1 MPRRKEPDY
10 VPIPDML
17 DSASD
22 VLSRAMSASQHDPW
36 QPMRT
41 IRSSVGAREHSESDE
56 GYDRDGGEMWWS

>member
-10 VPIPDML
+10 VPNPDML
-17 DSASD
+17 DNASD
-22 VLSRAMSASQHDPW
+22 ILGRAMTASLDDPW

-56 GYDRDGGEMWWS
+56 GYDRDGDDIW